1 MNQTNPQVAA
11 TAAPPIAEVQARIQG
26 RSFTGDR
33 PLLDVS
39 QAVPS
44 YPPAASLRAHLA
56 ELVTQP
62 DTSLYT
68 GISGLPDLRREL
80 ASRISQDYQGT
91 VDADQVCI
99 TAGCNQA
106 FCVAVSA
113 LAQAGDEVI
122 MPVPH
127 YFNYQMWLESS
138 GIRPV
143 ALPTSEHLGLVPDPT
158 LAEPL
163 ITDRTRAIVL
173 VSPNNPTGAV
183 YPPATISAFRDLAAH
198 HGIALVVDET
208 YRDFRADTGPPH
220 DLFSVPGWDDTLV
233 HLYSF
238 SKVYSLTGYR
248 VGAVVCS
255 PRLLAQIE
263 KLMDCVAICAPRIG
277 QRAALFGLRSAGAW
291 KEQKRQL
298 MVQRLAAMKAA
309 FDHPDLRYELVSSGA
324 YFGYV
329 RHPFE
334 AETALSV
341 VHRLIDQ
348 HHLLCLPG
356 SAFGPGQERYL
367 RFAFANLEATELPGL
382 VQTLL
387 QSQNPL

>member
-1 MNQTNPQVAA
+1 MDRTNPRVAA
-11 TAAPPIAEVQARIQG
+11 TATPPIAEVQARIRG
-26 RSFTGDR
+26 RSFPSDR

-44 YPPAASLRAHLA
+44 YPPAEALRAHLA

-62 DTSLYT
+62 ETSLYT
-68 GISGLPDLRREL
+68 GISGLPDLRQEL
-80 ASRISQDYQGT
+80 ATRISEDYQGA
-91 VDADQVCI
+91 VVADQVGI

-127 YFNYQMWLESS
+127 YFNYQMWLESC
-138 GIRPV
+138 GVQVV
-143 ALPTSEHLGLVPDPT
+143 ALPTSEDQGLVPDPA
-158 LAEPL
+158 LAESL
-163 ITDRTRAIVL
+163 ITSRTRAIVL
-173 VSPNNPTGAV
+173 ISPNNPTGAV
-183 YPPATISAFRDLAAH
+183 YPTDTIAAFHDLAAN
-198 HGIALVVDET
+198 HGVSLILDET
-208 YRDFRADTGPPH
+208 YRDFREDSGPPH
-220 DLFSVPGWDDTLV
+220 DLFGNPTWEDTLV

-238 SKVYSLTGYR
+238 SKAYSLTGYR

-255 PRLLAQIE
+255 PRLLAEIE

-277 QRAALFGLRSAGAW
+277 QQAALFGLRSGGPW
-291 KEQKRQL
+291 KEQKRRL
-298 MVQRLAAMKAA
+298 MTQRLIAMRAA
-309 FDHPDLRYELVSSGA
+309 FEHPDLRYELVSSGA

-334 AETALSV
+334 TETALSV
-341 VHRLIDQ
+341 VHRLIDR

-356 SAFGPGQERYL
+356 SAFGPAQERYL
-367 RFAFANLEATELPGL
+367 RFAFANLDAAELPRL
-382 VQTLL
+382 VETLIK
-387 QSQNPL
+387 SQDPL

>member
-1 MNQTNPQVAA
+1 MDRANPRVVA
-11 TAAPPIAEVQARIQG
+11 TATPPIAEVQARMRGLGFPSDQ
-26 RSFTGDR
+26 

-44 YPPAASLRAHLA
+44 YPPSEALRTHLS
-56 ELVTQP
+56 ELVTRP

-68 GISGLPDLRREL
+68 DISGLPDLRREL
-80 ASRISQDYQGT
+80 AARISQDYQGT
-91 VDADQVCI
+91 VLPEQVGI

-138 GIRPV
+138 GIRTV
-143 ALPTSEHLGLVPDPT
+143 ALPTSEQQGMVPDPT

-163 ITDRTRAIVL
+163 ITARTRAIVL
-173 VSPNNPTGAV
+173 ISPNNPTGAV
-183 YPPATISAFRDLAAH
+183 YPPATLSAFRDLAAK

-208 YRDFRADTGPPH
+208 YRDFRDDTRPPH
-220 DLFSVPGWDDTLV
+220 DLFSDPGWDDTLV

-238 SKVYSLTGYR
+238 SKAYSLTGYR

-277 QRAALFGLRSAGAW
+277 QRAALFGLRSAAAW

-298 MVQRLAAMKAA
+298 MVQRLSAMRAA

-367 RFAFANLEATELPGL
+367 RFAFANLEATELPRL

-387 QSQNPL
+387 KSQNPL